1 MGAAA
6 GHIKH
11 LYEDSYTSTQILDIF
26 NKIVSGKIPIY
37 EKIDGQNLMVSFKD
51 GIVVGARNKTQLR
64 NPIDIRLISELQFS
78 KYPHVKETFDIAI
91 QNILSAFNRIPTQEL
106 NSIFCNGFKFL
117 NLEIVNPNSPN
128 VIHYGE
134 AKNIMN
140 SIDHVNNGNISSSD
154 PISAT
159 EFYTE
164 YKDIFDIY
172 SIYPPVLI
180 NMVGK
185 TLPFNISSR
194 YTNIISDDM
203 LAYMGFQF
211 LKIIPSISS
220 PKLTRE
226 SIKSKLVD
234 VIKLAKTDNELNKK
248 IIPHLHTLS
257 YCNNH
262 ILHTIPVIEGI
273 VFKYNNTTYKITG
286 TFAPINQILGIIKY
300 SR

>member
-26 NKIVSGKIPIY
+26 NKIISGKIPIY
-37 EKIDGQNLMVSFKD
+37 EKIDGQNLMISVKD
-51 GIVVGARNKTQLR
+51 GIVVAARNKTQLK

-91 QNILSAFNRIPTQEL
+91 QHILSAFNRISTSEL

-117 NLEIVNPNSPN
+117 NLEIVNPNSAN

-134 AKNIMN
+134 AKTIMN
-140 SIDHVNNGNISSSD
+140 SIDYVNNGNITSSD

-164 YKDIFDIY
+164 YKSIFDVY

-180 NMVGK
+180 DMTGK
-185 TLPFNISSR
+185 SLPFDISGR
-194 YTNIISDDM
+194 KTNIISDSM
-203 LAYMGFQF
+203 MAYIGFQF
-211 LKIIPSISS
+211 LKTIPSISS
-220 PKLTRE
+220 PKLTRQF
-226 SIKSKLVD
+226 IKSKLVD
-234 VIKLAKTDNELNKK
+234 VIKLAKTDDALNRK
-248 IIPHLHTLS
+248 IIPHLHTLAC
-257 YCNNH
+257 CNNH
-262 ILHTIPVIEGI
+262 ILHTIPVMEGI
-273 VFKYNNTTYKITG
+273 VFKYNNITYKITG
-286 TFAPINQILGIIKY
+286 SFAPINQILGIIKY